1 MISLKKGTDSA
12 DWILVD
18 AIKLEF
24 KSGMLTRYGV
34 NALVNLCN
42 RRGDNHVK
50 LALSDDGAV
59 TQLEF
64 FVHK

>member
-1 MISLKKGTDSA
+1 MSKTADSA

-18 AIKLEF
+18 AIELEF
-24 KSGMLTRYGV
+24 KSGMITKYGM

-42 RRGDNHVK
+42 RRDDKHVK

-64 FVHK
+64 FVRK